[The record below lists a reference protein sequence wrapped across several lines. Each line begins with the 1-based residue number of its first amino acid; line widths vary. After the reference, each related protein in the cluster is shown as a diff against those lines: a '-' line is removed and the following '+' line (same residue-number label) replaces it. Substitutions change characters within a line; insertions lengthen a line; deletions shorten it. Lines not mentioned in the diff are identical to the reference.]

1 MERLFLFFYQYRAF
15 FTFLVLEVVCAWLII
30 ENNQYQGAQFFNS
43 SNSAIASLNN
53 FSQGVREY
61 FLLRNINSTLAQ
73 ENAELR
79 SKLEQYNQKR
89 FLGRPDSS
97 ATVSLRADSAVIKQ
111 YEFVSAKVVANT
123 VHRFTN
129 YITINKGFTDGIAPG
144 MAVISPL
151 GAVGKVKSV
160 SKHYSVVT
168 SILHIDVQVSVLL
181 KRTGYFGTAQWDGR
195 NPDLLKLKYVPTH
208 VNPVKGD
215 TIITSGY
222 NAVYP
227 EGIMVGVIEEVEKN
241 ETLFY
246 DLTVRL
252 SQDFRKLSYV
262 EVVKNHLKSE
272 LDSLQAPFVETEK

>member
-15 FTFLVLEVVCAWLII
+15 FTFLLLEVICAWLIV
-30 ENNQYQGAQFFNS
+30 ENNRYQGAQFFNS

-89 FLGRPDSS
+89 FLGSPDSS
-97 ATVSLRADSAVIKQ
+97 LTVKVDSSVIRQ
-111 YEFVSAKVVANT
+111 YDFVSAKVVANT

-129 YITINKGFTDGIAPG
+129 FITINKGSTDGITAG

-195 NPDLLKLKYVPTH
+195 NPDLLKLKYIPTH

-246 DLTVRL
+246 DLTVKL
-252 SQDFRKLSYV
+252 SQDFRKLAYV
-262 EVVKNHLKSE
+262 EVVRNHLKNE
-272 LDSLQAPFVETEK
+272 LDSLQAPFLETAK